1 MTARPRTDGWSSPQI
16 ILAIVLAILTAQ
28 AAYERFNGQTESKI
42 AVLQSQIADLRE
54 RVRELERGRSDG
66 RSR

>member
-1 MTARPRTDGWSSPQI
+1 MSERSRTDNWSSPQI

-42 AVLQSQIADLRE
+42 AVLQSQLADVRE
-54 RVRELERGRSDG
+54 RVRELERGRRDG
-66 RSR
+66 GQR